1 MCVSLPGQIV
11 QIVDPVHRLAHVAI
25 GGQQRLVNLS
35 LLPLDVGVVGN
46 WVLVQAGLAV
56 EYLSPEDAQSAL
68 DFFKELDQFF
78 EEEPK

>member
-11 QIVDPVHRLAHVAI
+11 QIVDPVHRLAQVTI

-35 LLPLDVGVVGN
+35 LLPPDVGVVGD

-56 EYLSPEDAQSAL
+56 QYLSPEEAQSTL
-68 DFFKELDQFF
+68 DFFKELDQLFD
-78 EEEPK
+78 EEPK